1 MIYYLNIASATGWG
15 THISAVDAIDALTAQ
30 GFTVTDFSVLEAPAT
45 LVLLVLERGGRR
57 GRDVYSAFFNVA
69 EALGHSF
76 ISVMS
81 VNLGRGSLIGPCP
94 PAEVAF
100 DSSTFY
106 LTDGR
111 SLGGGHGKLTLP
123 QQPEST

>member
-1 MIYYLNIASATGWG
+1 MIYYLNITVTTPQGVK
-15 THISAVDAIDALTAQ
+15 ISAVNAVDALLAQ
-30 GFTVTDFSVLEAPAT
+30 GFTVTEFSVLPTT
-45 LVLLVLERGGRR
+45 LVLLVFERGNRR
-57 GRDVYSAFFNVA
+57 GRDVYSAFFKVA

-100 DSSTFY
+100 DSSAFY

-111 SLGGGHGKLTLP
+111 SLGVAT
-123 QQPEST
+123 EN